1 MLTCQHKLE
10 FKDIMDKELK
20 LYTKRKMEEDYKK
33 EQATIQQDEINKFK
47 RMAAAQQSVNPT
59 ERTQSE
65 LNMMDKYKRNMD
77 SELNNSLINVYST
90 LSEAKKRAI
99 QSGANIL

>member
-1 MLTCQHKLE
+1 
-10 FKDIMDKELK
+10 
-20 LYTKRKMEEDYKK
+20 
-33 EQATIQQDEINKFK
+33 
-47 RMAAAQQSVNPT
+47 
-59 ERTQSE
+59 
-65 LNMMDKYKRNMD
+65 MMDKYKRNMD